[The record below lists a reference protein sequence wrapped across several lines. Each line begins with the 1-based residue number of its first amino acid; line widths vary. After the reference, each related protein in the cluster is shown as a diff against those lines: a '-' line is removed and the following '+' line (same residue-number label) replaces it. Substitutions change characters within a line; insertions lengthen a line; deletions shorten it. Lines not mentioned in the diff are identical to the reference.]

1 MGGDGLRPGRFFQA
15 GGESKSE
22 FFRDPSGMVGQ
33 HFPSF
38 SASGFTKP
46 RRSAQND
53 AKNSHFVWE
62 NAENQFFTV
71 LEANFGPKTAQNGHM
86 GSETPHA
93 DSQPTPG
100 PPFECSTFFSPHPL
114 KNETFELARPE

>member
-62 NAENQFFTV
+62 NAEISFSQFWRPILAPKLPKMGIWAQKHLTLTV
-71 LEANFGPKTAQNGHM
+71 NPHQDHHLSAAPFFHH
-86 GSETPHA
+86 TP
-93 DSQPTPG
+93 
-100 PPFECSTFFSPHPL
+100 
-114 KNETFELARPE
+114 